1 MKKVLLAQHRVN
13 AVSAI
18 SSIPK
23 DVGAEIDLRT
33 YGKDI
38 ILTHDSFTSGDRFE
52 DWLKAYGKDRKG
64 PLILNVKED
73 MLEEKAAE
81 LCQQYGLS
89 NYFFIDVAFPTMR
102 RLAESGFKGMSLRV
116 SEYETLETARNFQ
129 GKVEWI
135 WLDCFTGRV
144 PEKGVIEEIHEM
156 GFRIALVSPELH
168 KYGEDVIRRHFVA
181 LEYLFEN
188 DVVCTKRPDLWAS
201 GSV

>member
-1 MKKVLLAQHRVN
+1 MSKILLAQHRVN
-13 AVSAI
+13 AISAI
-18 SSIPK
+18 PSIPLN
-23 DVGAEIDLRT
+23 VGAEIDLRT
-33 YGKDI
+33 HGNDI
-38 ILTHDSFTSGDRFE
+38 ILTHDAFTTGDKFE

-81 LCQQYGLS
+81 LCQSHGLS

-144 PEKGVIEEIHEM
+144 PEKKLVDEIHDM
-156 GFRIALVSPELH
+156 GFRIALVSPELQ
-168 KYGEDVIRRHFVA
+168 KYGEEVIRRHFTA
-181 LEYLFEN
+181 LEYLAEN
-188 DVVCTKRPDLWAS
+188 DVVCTKRPDLWSSAS
-201 GSV
+201 A